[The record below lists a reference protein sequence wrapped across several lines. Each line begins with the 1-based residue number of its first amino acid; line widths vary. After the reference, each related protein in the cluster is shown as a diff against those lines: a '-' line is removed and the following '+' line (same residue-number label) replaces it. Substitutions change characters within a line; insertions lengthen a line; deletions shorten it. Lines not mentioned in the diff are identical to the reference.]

1 MKKTVVAR
9 AHGKLIVSGEY
20 SVLFKM
26 PAIAFAIAEC
36 TETTAS
42 IIDEDAIVI
51 ELKDYNFVMQ
61 FSANSVNW
69 HHLRTKERYDNFLS
83 GLLPIE
89 QVLTNPMDLCCF
101 IIGQLVSEQA
111 GIKVSIKSTIPTAS
125 GFGSSAALIVSLIKS
140 LDSLFEVN
148 LTKDNFYKLAL
159 EAENLVHGNSS
170 GIDLLT
176 SIIGGCNYF
185 FNGNYRINCPEFNF
199 FSIYTGRPDI
209 SSGESI
215 VKVKNLL
222 NAVDRQYAFK
232 EVTLSLKEAF
242 EKQDLLNAMN
252 QIRNNHLL
260 LKELGVVP
268 KKVQDFIQEIESC
281 SGAAKICGSGAVAG
295 ENAGAVI
302 ALGNFD
308 DINAIALRFNY
319 SIKRVQQ
326 SNMGA
331 YVLSN

>member
-9 AHGKLIVSGEY
+9 APGKLILSGEY
-20 SVLFKM
+20 SVLYKM
-26 PAIAFAIAEC
+26 PAIAFAIEEC
-36 TETTAS
+36 TETTSS
-42 IIDEDAIVI
+42 IIDKDAIIV
-51 ELKDYNFVMQ
+51 ELKDYNFVIR
-61 FSANSVNW
+61 FSANSMNW
-69 HHLRTKERYDNFLS
+69 CYLKTQERYDNFLS

-89 QVLTNPMDLCCF
+89 KVLETPMDLCCF
-101 IIGQLVSEQA
+101 IIGQLFNKQA
-111 GIKVSIKSTIPTAS
+111 GIKVSIKSTIPIAS

-140 LDSLFEVN
+140 LDSLLCIN

-185 FNGNYRINCPEFNF
+185 FNGNFPINSPDFNF
-199 FSIYTGRPDI
+199 FLIYTGRPEI

-215 VKVKNLL
+215 VKVQNLL
-222 NAVDRQYAFK
+222 KTSDRQYAFK
-232 EVTLSLKEAF
+232 EVTLNLKEAF
-242 EKQDLLNAMN
+242 ANQDLLNTMH

-268 KKVQDFIQEIESC
+268 RKVQDFIKEIESS

-308 DINAIALRFNY
+308 YINEISQRFNY
-319 SIKRVQQ
+319 SIKKVKQ
-326 SNMGA
+326 SNRGA
-331 YVLSN
+331 YVL